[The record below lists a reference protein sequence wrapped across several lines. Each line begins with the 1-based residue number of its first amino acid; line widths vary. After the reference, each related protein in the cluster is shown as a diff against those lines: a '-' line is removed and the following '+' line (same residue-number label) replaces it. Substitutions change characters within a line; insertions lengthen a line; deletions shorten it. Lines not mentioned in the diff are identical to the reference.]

1 MPSFRTIAAASL
13 ALVMLGGWSPGPNAI
28 AGAASGKVWVDV
40 SPDPK
45 GAPALARGVVDIAA
59 PPAVVWKL
67 MMDCAATRRIM
78 PSNRGCKV
86 VETDPKGRWDVR
98 EHILKT
104 PLQMVRSV
112 FRSDLEPNRRM
123 TFRRVDGDMR
133 ILEGEWTLEALDGGR
148 RTRVSHEMR
157 MQPGFAAPAPMVR
170 SFLRTEVSVG
180 LANLKRECE
189 AAAKS

>member
-1 MPSFRTIAAASL
+1 MKTAFTLIPVAALLFAAAAS
-13 ALVMLGGWSPGPNAI
+13 AQTSIWRCPGNVYTNSQAE
-28 AGAASGKVWVDV
+28 AQS
-40 SPDPK
+40 
-45 GAPALARGVVDIAA
+45 
-59 PPAVVWKL
+59 
-67 MMDCAATRRIM
+67 
-78 PSNRGCKV
+78 RGCKV

-157 MQPGFAAPAPMVR
+157 MQPGFSAPGMMVR
-170 SFLRTEVSVG
+170 SFVRGEVSAG
-180 LANLKRECE
+180 LANLRRESE
-189 AAAKS
+189 AAARS